1 MKTIE
6 SLSPGLYEMVI
17 ENQTGEGV
25 DAHFE
30 VSFIERKMTDLRAF
44 DDERDEERDFGAVA
58 RLSEIGAELY
68 TLTLRPMVQAM
79 VTPQSAELMRQTN
92 SSRVQRRMFGDANPL
107 MQSVGTAAAKIE
119 QERKKADPSNP
130 FLIWEKLW
138 AGSVEQ
144 SLDLMRDLRDASYE
158 IAFFSIYG
166 SPLMTRIGA
175 NHAYQRAQE
184 NPKELRFLPEVQA
197 ILLGLDR
204 GGFEEAVIRMLVLLA
219 QARGNV
225 RRDRLERSTKVL
237 TKDEPF
243 ASLGTDQRAALI
255 REQSIIVEFEPERAI
270 LTLPE
275 LLGDKKERQRAV
287 QVVEF
292 IAGSAEEMEPHT
304 IQILEKLRAA
314 LGLSDRALPTATAD
328 PLQLAADQ
336 REIA

>member
-1 MKTIE
+1 
-6 SLSPGLYEMVI
+6 
-17 ENQTGEGV
+17 
-25 DAHFE
+25 
-30 VSFIERKMTDLRAF
+30 
-44 DDERDEERDFGAVA
+44 
-58 RLSEIGAELY
+58 
-68 TLTLRPMVQAM
+68 
-79 VTPQSAELMRQTN
+79 
-92 SSRVQRRMFGDANPL
+92 MFGDANPL
-107 MQSVGTAAAKIE
+107 MQPVGAAAVKAE
-119 QERKKADPSNP
+119 QERKKADRSNP

-138 AGSVEQ
+138 AGGVEQ

-158 IAFFSIYG
+158 IACFSIYG

-204 GGFEEAVIRMLVLLA
+204 GGFEEAVIRMLALLA

-255 REQSIIVEFEPERAI
+255 REQSIIVEFEPHRAI

-275 LLGDKKERQRAV
+275 LLGDKKQRQRAI

-292 IAGSAEEMEPHT
+292 IAGSVEEMEPHT
-304 IQILEKLRAA
+304 IQILEKLHAS

-328 PLQLAADQ
+328 PLELAADQ
-336 REIA
+336 HEIA